1 MEYRNY
7 KTIDGEMFEKFITN
21 GAINLKQNVKEI
33 NDLNVFPIPDGD
45 TGDNMYRTISGG
57 IQKMQ
62 KETSIEL
69 SKKAKA
75 LAEGMLFNARG
86 NSGVILS
93 QLFFGLAIGL
103 ENKIVADLADIIF
116 SFEEAVRKAYQSV
129 VPPVEGTIL
138 TVAREAV
145 EKTKAQVTLDM
156 TIGEFGKHF
165 ITNMYESLENT
176 PELLSI
182 LKEAGVI
189 DSGGAGLY
197 RIIEGIYDAINGNT
211 TSDGLNF
218 NQDVKELDFSLFTED
233 SELKFGYCT
242 EFLLRL
248 QNNKTDVEAFSEQT
262 LIDYLNTIGDS
273 IVCFKTGSIV
283 KVHVHTFTP
292 DKALAYAQNFGEFL
306 TVKIENMTLQHSEA
320 HLNKEVKNELPKAVK
335 SRHKYATIVV
345 ASGKG
350 FKDLFSELGVDYF
363 IDGGQGKNPSTSDF
377 LEAFDLVNAENIY
390 VFPNNSNIILAVKQ
404 AKDIYDKSN
413 IYILET
419 KNVGQAYSSLAMLD
433 YSLDNPD
440 DLYNLFNENLL
451 ANKTAL
457 ICKATR
463 DVLLN
468 GIDVNK
474 NNYISLI
481 DKKIIASSDN
491 ILDVIRETIDN
502 VDVSIL
508 TMFYGQDL
516 NENDKRAINEMLNSE
531 YSHLEIYDM
540 QGDQE
545 VFDLILILE

>member
-7 KTIDGEMFEKFITN
+7 KMIDGEMFEKFITN

-165 ITNMYESLENT
+165 IANMYESLENT

-248 QNNKTDVEAFSEQT
+248 QNKKTDVEVFTEQT

-377 LEAFDLVNAENIY
+377 LEAFDLVNSENIY
-390 VFPNNSNIILAVKQ
+390 VFPNNSNIILAAKQ

-491 ILDVIRETIDN
+491 ILDVIRETLDN

-516 NENDKRAINEMLNSE
+516 NENDKVAINEMLNSE